1 MTTQHAF
8 DRLEKLSPSDRAA
21 VELKYD
27 GSIPEDFTVPNFAP
41 VTSDITV
48 TNNGSTFSFHADTKT
63 GLDALEDLE
72 TESWQWLGCR
82 TLVVDHRLA
91 EHLIHAGGFD
101 GLVLS

>member
-41 VTSDITV
+41 VTSDITA
-48 TNNGSTFSFHADTKT
+48 GHWLWIIG
-63 GLDALEDLE
+63 GL
-72 TESWQWLGCR
+72 T
-82 TLVVDHRLA
+82 
-91 EHLIHAGGFD
+91 I
-101 GLVLS
+101 